1 MYGKFFYYNFQNA
14 LTKKTCSNIIKK
26 YNRKKQ
32 KAKVGKTAEVKKTR
46 NSSVNLIRDKNL
58 YNLITPIVTEANK
71 KANWNFEI
79 DWVEDVQFTSYK
91 KGEFYDW
98 HQDYFDE
105 PYKCD
110 DVNFNNKIRKL
121 SCCINLYDPK
131 KYKGGQL
138 ELKIQREKTEVIVNP
153 KEFNNEQGSIIVFPS
168 HIFHRVTPIIS
179 GKRYSLVS
187 WFLGYPFK

>member
-1 MYGKFFYYNFQNA
+1 MYGKFFYYSFKNA
-14 LTKKTCSNIIKK
+14 FTNKVCNNIIKK
-26 YNRKKQ
+26 YNKKKQ
-32 KAKVGKTAEVKKTR
+32 KAKVGKTADIKEVR
-46 NSSVNLIRDKNL
+46 NSTVNLIRDKNL
-58 YNLITPIVTEANK
+58 YDLMIPFVTEANQ
-71 KANWNFEI
+71 KANWNYEL
-79 DWVEDVQFTSYK
+79 DWVEDVQFTSYT
-91 KGEFYDW
+91 KGQFYDW

-121 SCCINLYDPK
+121 SCCVNLYDPK
-131 KYKGGQL
+131 KYEGGQL
-138 ELKIQREKTEVIVNP
+138 EFKIQNEKENLIINP

-168 HIFHRVTPIIS
+168 YLFHRVTPIIS